1 MARLVIAFLL
11 LFQLLVVPVEVIKDY
26 DISILQSF
34 HATESLLLGL
44 KNQIIYTYYS
54 KYYVFRRWIFF
65 SESFQNKS
73 LKQTCLEQ
81 MNFLPRHNHV

>member
-34 HATESLLLGL
+34 HAAESLLLGL
-44 KNQIIYTYYS
+44 KSQIIYTYYT
-54 KYYVFRRWIFF
+54 KYYVFRSWIFF
-65 SESFQNKS
+65 QKVFRTK
-73 LKQTCLEQ
+73 
-81 MNFLPRHNHV
+81 V